1 MLFGYALFM
10 SSISDTALDGL
21 YRATQKLARAT
32 QTVADAPV
40 TGADYTGALVEA
52 KTSVIDYQ
60 ANAAVVKFDKER
72 TKYLLD
78 ILA

>member
-1 MLFGYALFM
+1 MT
-10 SSISDTALDGL
+10 SISATAIDGL
-21 YRATQKLARAT
+21 YRATQKLARAA

-40 TGADYTGALVEA
+40 TGADDTKALVDA

-60 ANAAVVKFDKER
+60 ANAAVVKLDNER